1 MKLGRCHVGALVG
14 IRTNNVIYAKASHF
28 EGLRYMQGGHR
39 SVWCDRVTERRDC
52 AEVRVWAH
60 LNRK

>member
-1 MKLGRCHVGALVG
+1 MEAPPVG
-14 IRTNNVIYAKASHF
+14 IRTNDVIDEKASNF
-28 EGLRYMQGGHR
+28 EGLRYLRGGHR
-39 SVWCDRVTERRDC
+39 SVLCDRVTERRDC